1 MRRVCPVSSDLCLEL
16 WKIAWN
22 LEFTFTPVSYQPKR
36 QGFNNNENPPN
47 ISIWLLYMAFQDVS
61 LLQAQGQWIQ
71 KMPKRWPLNLC
82 FFKACQNSSG
92 LVVPSWQRKI
102 PKGDATLKYLEVLTC
117 LDHTGEGRLVMSDE
131 TRTLHWGRQR
141 RLGLVEVLSSFLS
154 HREGSIYVWFGIN
167 IRGKQCL

>member
-1 MRRVCPVSSDLCLEL
+1 M
-16 WKIAWN
+16 
-22 LEFTFTPVSYQPKR
+22 
-36 QGFNNNENPPN
+36 
-47 ISIWLLYMAFQDVS
+47 
-61 LLQAQGQWIQ
+61 
-71 KMPKRWPLNLC
+71 
-82 FFKACQNSSG
+82 
-92 LVVPSWQRKI
+92 
-102 PKGDATLKYLEVLTC
+102 LKYVVLTC